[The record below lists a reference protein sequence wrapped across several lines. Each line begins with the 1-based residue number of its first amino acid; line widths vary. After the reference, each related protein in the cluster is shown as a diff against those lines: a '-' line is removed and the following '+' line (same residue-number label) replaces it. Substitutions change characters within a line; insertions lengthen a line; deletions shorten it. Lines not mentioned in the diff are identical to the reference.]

1 MNVRYGVPDEGFE
14 DPSSRVHPEDDVR
27 LHDVLDHKEQTFTY
41 VYDFGDDWHHEL
53 VVEEILET
61 ESDRCEAYCLDGAR
75 NCPPE
80 DIGGPFNYPEIL
92 TALSDPKHEGHDHY
106 TEWMGDD
113 FDPEAFDPVS
123 INNKLEFMAAHWR
136 TLSDKSSRLH

>member
-1 MNVRYGVPDEGFE
+1 MG
-14 DPSSRVHPEDDVR
+14 
-27 LHDVLDHKEQTFTY
+27 
-41 VYDFGDDWHHEL
+41 
-53 VVEEILET
+53 
-61 ESDRCEAYCLDGAR
+61 GAR

-80 DIGGPFNYPEIL
+80 DIGGAFNYPEIL

-123 INNKLEFMAAHWR
+123 INKKLEFMAAYWR